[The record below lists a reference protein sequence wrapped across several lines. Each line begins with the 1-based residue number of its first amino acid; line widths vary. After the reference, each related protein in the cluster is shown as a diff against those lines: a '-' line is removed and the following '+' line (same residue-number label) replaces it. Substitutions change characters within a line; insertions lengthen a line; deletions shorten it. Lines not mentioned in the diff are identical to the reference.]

1 MEACG
6 RSADFHLNA
15 VCPGFGSRN
24 SSFRQGVCVRKMAVQ
39 AHSLVPILSARNSPV
54 VNCNC
59 HIDTRIVAPRRSSA
73 VTTRVVA
80 RERVTAASVDLQW
93 WCGWAKISTIGA
105 IPDGKHWQMGKLW
118 TCRASCSP
126 STMVLFLP
134 HDACI
139 AATIGL
145 ISTTG
150 TVGNGPSQYP
160 AISLFILVLSLL
172 QFLLSLLPIVMV
184 LFTFFR
190 GSDRIPD

>member
-1 MEACG
+1 ML
-6 RSADFHLNA
+6 SALGLGQGTAPSGKAFVSEEWRCKRTHS
-15 VCPGFGSRN
+15 CP
-24 SSFRQGVCVRKMAVQ
+24 SFRLAMAQ
-39 AHSLVPILSARNSPV
+39 LSIA
-54 VNCNC
+54 
-59 HIDTRIVAPRRSSA
+59 IAIYLDTRIVAPRRSSA
-73 VTTRVVA
+73 VTTRVIA

-93 WCGWAKISTIGA
+93 WCGWAKVSTIGA